1 MNGVQCVPHG
11 SVDGRGQWQN
21 RAGERLQLSEAE
33 CLLSMFPAI
42 KRNGKHVMNACA
54 CVCRQGKVAL
64 EPGLSSLSLK
74 SKDREVEEEN
84 QMYLSI
90 YSHLCYVVPCYV
102 TDYTW

>member
-42 KRNGKHVMNACA
+42 KRNGKHVMNACVRVQA
-54 CVCRQGKVAL
+54 R
-64 EPGLSSLSLK
+64 K
-74 SKDREVEEEN
+74 S
-84 QMYLSI
+84 
-90 YSHLCYVVPCYV
+90 C
-102 TDYTW
+102 TGTWIEFIIFEK